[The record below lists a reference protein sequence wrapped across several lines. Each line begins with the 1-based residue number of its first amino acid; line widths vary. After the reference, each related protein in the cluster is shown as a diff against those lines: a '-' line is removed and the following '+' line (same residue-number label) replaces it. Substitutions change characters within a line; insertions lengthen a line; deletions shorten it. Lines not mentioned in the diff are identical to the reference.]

1 VVERPK
7 RDADGNVLGGVRL
20 PDMAAPLGV
29 HAAQQEPKSFGC
41 SLAGA
46 FLPFSEAR
54 IAELYKNRDDYVNKI
69 RVAARKLEAEKLL
82 LPEDAAVIVAA
93 AAAMHWPPAEKKK

>member
-1 VVERPK
+1 MRP
-7 RDADGNVLGGVRL
+7 AGTEVLRL
-20 PDMAAPLGV
+20 LPGR
-29 HAAQQEPKSFGC
+29 
-41 SLAGA
+41 A

-93 AAAMHWPPAEKKK
+93 AAMHWPPAEKKK